1 MDKNTNFKTT
11 AMYYNICVFADLK
24 HSRRSKNTE
33 VTVAM
38 VEEDKDFTG
47 SNREVLCKY
56 VDSYLNQY
64 YTLITCDQP
73 ITGRFVQILFNA
85 KTTLNICE
93 IEVHGY

>member
-1 MDKNTNFKTT
+1 MFLDVRY
-11 AMYYNICVFADLK
+11 A
-24 HSRRSKNTE
+24 RRSINTE

-38 VEEDKDFTG
+38 VEEDIEFTG

-56 VDSYLNQY
+56 VDGFLNQY

-73 ITGRFVQILFNA
+73 ISGRFVQILFNA
-85 KTTLNICE
+85 NIILNLNE

>member
-1 MDKNTNFKTT
+1 LSFTELYLAK
-11 AMYYNICVFADLK
+11 
-24 HSRRSKNTE
+24 RSKNTE

-38 VEEDKDFTG
+38 VEEDIEFTG

-56 VDSYLNQY
+56 VDGFLNRY

-73 ITGRFVQILFNA
+73 ISGRFVQILFDA
-85 KTTLNICE
+85 TTSLNLHE